1 MIRVFQIL
9 VLSFAVLLSAGCRGG
24 VKEEPI
30 WEQLKIGDLSTS
42 GVAERPE
49 ERLLK
54 TLNFEF
60 DVFEIPVEDVN
71 ILEDVWPM
79 LSIEHLQF
87 RDYDSFRANSFSI
100 GFGQLP
106 VWDEIADLLRGAGGR
121 RVESDA
127 LLLMDGQTRELGIA
141 SVERGQTIFYI
152 STEGPKERATTGS
165 GGIFLRIKVE
175 RIPGS
180 RGVCNFTAE
189 PVFLPSRDRTATK
202 SATGSEADLI
212 FFDSCRFGS
221 KMSPGD
227 FVFFGPAKYV
237 SERSTLS
244 GLFFSRT
251 KPRPVVRTYL
261 IVCAGIID

>member
-9 VLSFAVLLSAGCRGG
+9 VLSCAVLLLASCEGG
-24 VKEEPI
+24 EKEKPI
-30 WEQLKIGDLSTS
+30 WEQLEIGDLATS

-54 TLNFEF
+54 TLNFDF
-60 DVFEIPVEDVN
+60 YVFEIPVEDVN
-71 ILEDVWPM
+71 VLEDVWPK

-87 RDYDSFRANSFSI
+87 RDYEAFQANSFSI
-100 GFGQLP
+100 GFGQLLL
-106 VWDEIADLLRGAGGR
+106 WDEIADLLRAAGGR
-121 RVESDA
+121 RVEADA
-127 LLLMDGQTRELGIA
+127 LLLMDGQTRDLGIA
-141 SVERGQTIFYI
+141 SVEREQTIFYV
-152 STEGPKERATTGS
+152 SADGPEEQMMTGS
-165 GGIFLRIKVE
+165 GRISLRIKVE

-189 PVFLPSRDRTATK
+189 PVFLPLRDRSATK
-202 SATGSEADLI
+202 SAAGSETGIIL
-212 FFDSCRFGS
+212 FNSCRFGL

-237 SERSTLS
+237 SERSTLA
-244 GLFFSRT
+244 GLFFSRA

>member
-1 MIRVFQIL
+1 M
-9 VLSFAVLLSAGCRGG
+9 
-24 VKEEPI
+24 KDKPI
-30 WEQLKIGDLSTS
+30 WEQLKIGDLATS

-60 DVFEIPVEDVN
+60 DVFEIPVENVSV
-71 ILEDVWPM
+71 LEDVWPM

-106 VWDEIADLLRGAGGR
+106 VWDEIADLLRSAGGR

-127 LLLMDGQTRELGIA
+127 ILLMDGQTRDLGIA
-141 SVERGQTIFYI
+141 RLGREQTIFYV
-152 STEGPKERATTGS
+152 STDGPEEQTPTGS
-165 GGIFLRIKVE
+165 GRISLRIKVE
-175 RIPGS
+175 RISGS

-189 PVFLPSRDRTATK
+189 PVFLPLRDRSATK
-202 SATGSEADLI
+202 SAAGSETDAI
-212 FFDSCRFGS
+212 FFDSCRFGL
-221 KMSPGD
+221 KISPGD
-227 FVFFGPAKYV
+227 FVFFGPAEYV

-251 KPRPVVRTYL
+251 KPRAVIRTYL